1 MLKMA
6 VTPIFG
12 VVKMKNSRRLNAVA
26 ATVLAGVLFVAP
38 MTQATA
44 TVVGQWN
51 FEEGTA
57 GNPISGVNSV
67 LDQSG
72 NANHGS
78 PTGNPAYSGD
88 TAPGGGATSASFDGN
103 GDYVTIANSPSLN
116 LATAFTVE
124 FRMKAGSAG
133 NSGLRLLVDK
143 SHGFIDSTG
152 WTFQTNNGLVNLN
165 IGAGGSFPGG
175 TATTNVDVLDNEWH
189 HIAGTY
195 DITDVG
201 QELKLYIDGVL
212 EGAFNVGT
220 YTDNT
225 RDVVIGA
232 ACTFGTCPFGAQR
245 FYNGLIDDLRI
256 SDTAL
261 TADQFLNA
269 QTEIHAP
276 GAMAILG
283 LGLAGLAFARRRR

>member
-1 MLKMA
+1 MKFPLFKSLSLGGVTVIAALA
-6 VTPIFG
+6 VTPASAI
-12 VVKMKNSRRLNAVA
+12 
-26 ATVLAGVLFVAP
+26 T
-38 MTQATA
+38 
-44 TVVGQWN
+44 VGQWN
-51 FEEGTA
+51 FEEGTP
-57 GNPISGVNSV
+57 GNPVVGMNSV

-78 PTGNPAYSGD
+78 PTGNPMYSGD
-88 TAPGGGATSASFDGN
+88 VAPGTGSASLALDGN
-103 GDYVTIANSPSLN
+103 GDYVSIAHSASLN
-116 LATAFTVE
+116 TISAFTVE
-124 FRMKAGSAG
+124 FRMKAGVAG

-152 WTFQTNNGLVNLN
+152 WTFQTVNGFVHLN
-165 IGAGGSFPGG
+165 TGAGGGGASNFPGG
-175 TATTNVDVLDNEWH
+175 VSTTNVLDDQWH

-195 DITDVG
+195 DVTDTG
-201 QELKLYIDGVL
+201 QELKLYIDGML
-212 EGAFNVGT
+212 EGAFSVGT
-220 YTDNT
+220 YVGNT

-269 QTEIHAP
+269 STQVPAP
-276 GAMAILG
+276 AGIVLFALAAAG
-283 LGLAGLAFARRRR
+283 LGLKRRQNRV

>member
-1 MLKMA
+1 MKSSRLLNTAA
-6 VTPIFG
+6 V
-12 VVKMKNSRRLNAVA
+12 S
-26 ATVLAGVLFVAP
+26 VLAGALLLAP
-38 MTQATA
+38 LSHATA

-78 PTGNPAYSGD
+78 PTGNPTYSGD
-88 TAPGGGATSASFDGN
+88 TAPGGGAASGSFDGN
-103 GDYVTIANSPSLN
+103 GDYVSISHSASLN
-116 LATAFTVE
+116 LVSAFTVE
-124 FRMKAGSAG
+124 FRMKAGTAG
-133 NSGLRLLVDK
+133 NSGHRLLVDK

-152 WTFQTNNGLVNLN
+152 WTFQTVNGNVHLNL
-165 IGAGGSFPGG
+165 GAGGTFPGG
-175 TATTNVDVLDNEWH
+175 VSTTNVHDNQWH

-220 YTDNT
+220 YTANL

-232 ACTFGTCPFGAQR
+232 ACVFPGCNFPGQQR

-261 TADQFLNA
+261 TAGQFLNA
-269 QTEIHAP
+269 ETEISEP
-276 GAMAILG
+276 MAIALFG
-283 LGLAGLAFARRRR
+283 LGLAGLTFTRRRRG

>member
-1 MLKMA
+1 MG
-6 VTPIFG
+6 TT
-12 VVKMKNSRRLNAVA
+12 A
-26 ATVLAGVLFVAP
+26 ATFLAAALFVAP
-38 MTQATA
+38 
-44 TVVGQWN
+44 VGQASAAAVGYWN

-57 GNPISGVNSV
+57 GNPLAGANSV
-67 LDQSG
+67 LDQTP

-78 PTGNPAYSGD
+78 PTGNPSYSGD
-88 TAPGGGATSASFDGN
+88 VAAGAGATSLAVDGN
-103 GDYVTIANSPSLN
+103 GDYVTITNSAALN
-116 LATAFTVE
+116 LSSAFTVE
-124 FRMKAGSAG
+124 FRMKAGAAG

-152 WTFQTNNGLVNLN
+152 WTFQLNNGLVNLN
-165 IGAGGSFPGG
+165 IGAGGGGASNFPGG
-175 TATTNVDVLDNEWH
+175 ASSTNVLDDQWH

-212 EGAFNVGT
+212 EGAFNT
-220 YTDNT
+220 APYADNA

-232 ACTFGTCPFGAQR
+232 ACTFGGCPFGPRR
-245 FYNGLIDDLRI
+245 FFNGNFDDLRI

-269 QTEIHAP
+269 QTEIPEPA
-276 GAMAILG
+276 AMALVG
-283 LGLAGLAFARRRR
+283 FGLAGLAFARRRRG